1 MPLEIGILIAIG
13 VNLLFILYHSA
24 RPKVSL
30 ETIEV
35 RFLHLIPYDLN
46 YNLSFSLHPQTSE
59 GIKFLKLT
67 PDRCLIFPSVEF
79 VRNLILKSGAKTSLP
94 VVIDCTYIY
103 GADYTAAKVI
113 SSMVQDFKHRN
124 QKIIFFNLKPSVV
137 HIFEGLNCKL
147 SLCYNI
153 DCLMQEL
160 RKAVSGA
167 VSPTI
172 STVQL
177 GCDNN
182 SMASTITLTKFQTN
196 NS

>member
-1 MPLEIGILIAIG
+1 MPLELGILIAIG

-35 RFLHLIPYDLN
+35 SFIQKYIKKKRSYYTL
-46 YNLSFSLHPQTSE
+46 NLSEQTSE
-59 GIKFLKLT
+59 EIKFLKLT

-79 VRNLILKSGAKTSLP
+79 VRNLVLKSGTKTSLP

-113 SSMVQDFKHRN
+113 SSMIQDFKLRN
-124 QKIIFFNLKPSVV
+124 QRIIFFNLKPTVV
-137 HIFEGLNCKL
+137 HIFEGLDCKL
-147 SLCYNI
+147 SLCYNV

-160 RKAVSGA
+160 RKAA
-167 VSPTI
+167 DAEAPPITAM
-172 STVQL
+172 QL
-177 GCDNN
+177 GSDNN
-182 SMASTITLTKFQTN
+182 SRTSTITLTKFQTN
-196 NS
+196 NF